1 MQPIIESTTGTHEA
15 TFPHGISGRLGGPFT
30 KTVRP
35 ADFKQMMAVTNWAT
49 ENKVPFESLGSAAL
63 APKLEG

>member
-1 MQPIIESTTGTHEA
+1 MQPI
-15 TFPHGISGRLGGPFT
+15 T

-63 APKLEG
+63 ALKLEG